1 VNLVASVRKWL
12 GGLAPRE
19 RNLVNIAAVLAAVA
33 VVYAATVMP
42 ARYVH
47 ARQVARIEDKQKD
60 LEWMRE
66 AAPRVALIVA
76 RGGGETNESLMVLAD
91 RTSRASG
98 LGGAIR
104 DQSPAG
110 DNSLKLRLEGASF
123 DSMIGWLA
131 ALDANYGVSV
141 SAATIDAA
149 SAPGLVNATIT
160 LTHGARAAR

>member
-1 VNLVASVRKWL
+1 MNAMKWL
-12 GGLAPRE
+12 NGLAPRE
-19 RNLVNIAAVLAAVA
+19 RNLVYVAAALAALGVL
-33 VVYAATVMP
+33 YAGIMMP
-42 ARYVH
+42 VRYMH
-47 ARQVARIEDKQKD
+47 TRQAARIESKKQD

-66 AAPRVALIVA
+66 AAPKVALIVA
-76 RGGGETNESLMVLAD
+76 RGGTDTHESLMVLAD

-110 DNSLKLRLEGASF
+110 DNALKLRLEGASF

-131 ALDANYGVSV
+131 ALDINYGVSV

-149 SAPGLVNATIT
+149 SAPGLVNATVT